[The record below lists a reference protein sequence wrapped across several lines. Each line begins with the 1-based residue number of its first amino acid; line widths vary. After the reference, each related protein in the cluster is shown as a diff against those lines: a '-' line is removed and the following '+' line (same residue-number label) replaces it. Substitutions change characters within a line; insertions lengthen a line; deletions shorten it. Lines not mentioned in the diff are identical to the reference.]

1 MIPILYNDIVE
12 GTVSVHYGL
21 GALVDCLSC
30 EVTEERNGAYELTL
44 TYAASGIH
52 AEDIQVNRF
61 IKVKPNFT
69 DDPQLFRIYKIGKT
83 MNGRFSVSAQH
94 VSYDL
99 SGKLIKSGS
108 AGSCLAACALLED
121 EAGDFTISTD
131 KNLAATFAIT
141 EPSSVRSWFGGK
153 EGSILDVYG
162 PGEWKYDNYDISFLS
177 SRGQDRGVVIRYG
190 KNLTELNQDLSME
203 NLVTSVLPYY
213 IDQDGNKTI
222 GTAVPTGLVL
232 DVERDLA
239 VDFSD
244 RIDPESQ
251 TPIATQLQNLA
262 TSYVNNNNL
271 TSPLNNITLNFVQ
284 LGELAERVDLCDTV
298 HIYYEA
304 LGISA
309 TAKCIAVT
317 WDALAERYVS
327 TTFGDAKTN
336 ITDTIITV
344 SKESKNAVTRS
355 VMAEAIANATAMI
368 TGNLGGY
375 VILHDT
381 NNDGEPDE
389 ILIMNTADINTA
401 TKVWRWNKN
410 GLGYSSNGYAG
421 TYGLAM
427 TADGAIV
434 ADFITTGTL
443 TANIIKAGILED
455 IAHNSYFNLTT
466 GAALMTSLKA
476 KNNFTLVDSN
486 DVDRATISYTVGG
499 GTAIRTLHSNG
510 QATTSIET
518 NPSTG
523 NGSVSIG
530 DPSGNLLG
538 TMQIGTYGGRLA
550 LGSPNDSKQ
559 VFLAVD
565 VNGGLCKIQ
574 DGSGVE
580 RVLLTTT
587 ALSGKLVFKNPSDA
601 VITEL
606 TNTNNGGGMLLI
618 NNNTGQNLIT
628 ISSTDNGGY
637 FYLGNHSGTVNATIQ
652 TTAAGDGT
660 VNVCDNGGSVT
671 INLSGQSG
679 IVTCVSVQQT
689 SSRKVKKNIKP
700 IKDARKILDL
710 EAVSFDYKNK
720 SLGTDRRGFIAED
733 VAEILPNLV
742 TPETEERTASLD
754 YVGMIPY
761 LQAVIKEQDK
771 RIEALENKIK
781 ALEDLINGT
790 N

>member
-1 MIPILYNDIVE
+1 MIPILYNNITE
-12 GTVSVHYGL
+12 GTVPTHYGL
-21 GALVDCLSC
+21 GSLTDCLSC

-69 DDPQLFRIYKIGKT
+69 DDPQLFRIYKVGKT

-108 AGSCLAACALLED
+108 AGSCLAACALLEA

-131 KNLAATFAIT
+131 KNLAATFTIT

-162 PGEWKYDNYDISFLS
+162 PGEWRYDNYDISFLS

-271 TSPLNNITLNFVQ
+271 TTPLNNITLNFVQ

-355 VMAEAIANATAMI
+355 VMAEAIANATALI

-518 NPSTG
+518 NSSTG
-523 NGSVSIG
+523 NGSVSVG

-538 TMQIGTYGGRLA
+538 TMQIGAYGGLLV

-559 VFLAVD
+559 VLLGVTAT
-565 VNGGLCKIQ
+565 
-574 DGSGVE
+574 SGE
-580 RVLLTTT
+580 LL
-587 ALSGKLVFKNPSDA
+587 FKNPSGA
-601 VITEL
+601 TIMAL
-606 TNTNNGGGMLLI
+606 TNTANGGGKLSI
-618 NNNTGQNLIT
+618 NNNTGQNLVD
-628 ISSTDNGGY
+628 ISPINDGGY
-637 FYLGNHSGTVNATIQ
+637 IGLRNHDGTRNVVLQ
-652 TTAAGDGT
+652 TTASGDGT
-660 VNVCDNGGSVT
+660 VNVFDNGDSVT

-679 IVTCVSVQQT
+679 VVTCVSVQQT

-720 SLGTDRRGFIAED
+720 SLGTNRRGFIAED
-733 VAEILPNLV
+733 VAEVLPNLV

>member
-1 MIPILYNDIVE
+1 MIPILYNNITE
-12 GTVSVHYGL
+12 GTVPTHYGL
-21 GALVDCLSC
+21 GSLTDCLSC

-69 DDPQLFRIYKIGKT
+69 DDPQLFRIYKVGKT

-108 AGSCLAACALLED
+108 AGSCLAACALLEA

-131 KNLAATFAIT
+131 KNLAATFTIT

-177 SRGQDRGVVIRYG
+177 ARGQDRGVVIRYG

-244 RIDPESQ
+244 RIDPESA

-271 TSPLNNITLNFVQ
+271 TTPLNNITLNFVQ

-317 WDALAERYVS
+317 WDVLAERYVS

-355 VMAEAIANATAMI
+355 VMAEAIANATALI

-518 NPSTG
+518 NSSTG

-538 TMQIGTYGGRLA
+538 TMQIGAYGGLLV

-559 VFLAVD
+559 VLLGVTAT
-565 VNGGLCKIQ
+565 
-574 DGSGVE
+574 SGE
-580 RVLLTTT
+580 LL
-587 ALSGKLVFKNPSDA
+587 FKNPSGA
-601 VITEL
+601 TIMAL
-606 TNTNNGGGMLLI
+606 TNTANGGGKLSI
-618 NNNTGQNLIT
+618 NNNTGQNLVD
-628 ISSTDNGGY
+628 ISPINDGGY
-637 FYLGNHSGTVNATIQ
+637 IGLRNHDGTRNVVLQ
-652 TTAAGDGT
+652 TTASGDGT
-660 VNVCDNGGSVT
+660 VNVFDNGDSVT

-679 IVTCVSVQQT
+679 VVTCVSVQQT

-720 SLGTDRRGFIAED
+720 SLGTNRRGFIAED
-733 VAEILPNLV
+733 VAEVLPNLV

>member
-1 MIPILYNDIVE
+1 MIPILYDNITE
-12 GTVSVHYGL
+12 GTVPTHYGL
-21 GALVDCLSC
+21 GSLTDCLSC

-69 DDPQLFRIYKIGKT
+69 DDPQLFRIYKVGKT

-108 AGSCLAACALLED
+108 AGSCLAACALLEA

-131 KNLAATFAIT
+131 KNLAATFTIT

-213 IDQDGNKTI
+213 VDQDGNKTI

-271 TSPLNNITLNFVQ
+271 TTPLNNITLNFVQ

-317 WDALAERYVS
+317 WDALAERYIS

-355 VMAEAIANATAMI
+355 VMAEAIANATALI

-455 IAHNSYFNLTT
+455 INHNSYFNLTT

-476 KNNFTLVDSN
+476 KNKFTLVDAN
-486 DVDRATISYTVGG
+486 DVDRATISYTAGG
-499 GTAIRTLHSNG
+499 GTTVRTLHSNG

-518 NPSTG
+518 NSSTG
-523 NGSVSIG
+523 NGSVAIG
-530 DPSGNLLG
+530 DPSGNQLG
-538 TMQIGTYGGRLA
+538 TLEIGTYGGQLRLN
-550 LGSPNDSKQ
+550 SPTDSKQ
-559 VFLAVD
+559 VSLALD
-565 VNGGLCKIQ
+565 ANGGACTIK
-574 DGSGVE
+574 DGSGVQ
-580 RVLLTTT
+580 RVSLATT
-587 ALSGKLVFKNPSDA
+587 ATSGELLFKNPSDA
-601 VITEL
+601 SIMGL
-606 TNTNNGGGMLLI
+606 LNTNNGGGMLVI
-618 NNNTGQNLIT
+618 NNNTGQNLVT
-628 ISSTDNGGY
+628 ISAINDGGY
-637 FYLGNHSGTVNATIQ
+637 FYLGNHSGTRNVVLQ
-652 TTAAGDGT
+652 TTASGDGT
-660 VNVCDNGGSVT
+660 VNVFDNGDSVT

>member
-1 MIPILYNDIVE
+1 MIPILYNNITE
-12 GTVSVHYGL
+12 GTVPTHYGL
-21 GALVDCLSC
+21 GSLTDCLSC

-69 DDPQLFRIYKIGKT
+69 DDPQLFRIYKVGKT

-108 AGSCLAACALLED
+108 AGSCLAACALLEA

-131 KNLAATFAIT
+131 KNLAATFTIT

-177 SRGQDRGVVIRYG
+177 ARGQDRGVVIRYG

-244 RIDPESQ
+244 RIDPESA

-271 TSPLNNITLNFVQ
+271 TTPLNNITLNFVQ

-317 WDALAERYVS
+317 WDVLAERYVS

-355 VMAEAIANATAMI
+355 VMAEAIANATALI

-518 NPSTG
+518 NSSTG

-538 TMQIGTYGGRLA
+538 TMQIGTYGGLLV

-559 VFLAVD
+559 VLLGVTAT
-565 VNGGLCKIQ
+565 
-574 DGSGVE
+574 SGE
-580 RVLLTTT
+580 LLFKN
-587 ALSGKLVFKNPSDA
+587 LSGA
-601 VITEL
+601 TIMAL
-606 TNTNNGGGMLLI
+606 TNTANGGGKLSI
-618 NNNTGQNLIT
+618 NNNTGQNLVD
-628 ISSTDNGGY
+628 ISPINDGGY
-637 FYLGNHSGTVNATIQ
+637 IGLRNHDGTRNVVLQ
-652 TTAAGDGT
+652 TTASGDGT
-660 VNVCDNGGSVT
+660 VNVFDNGDSVT

-720 SLGTDRRGFIAED
+720 SLGTNRRGFIAED
-733 VAEILPNLV
+733 VAEVLPNLV

>member
-1 MIPILYNDIVE
+1 MIPILYNNITE
-12 GTVSVHYGL
+12 GTVPTHYGL
-21 GALVDCLSC
+21 GSLTDCLSC

-52 AEDIQVNRF
+52 AGDIQVNRF

-69 DDPQLFRIYKIGKT
+69 DDPQLFRIYKVGKT

-131 KNLAATFAIT
+131 KNLAATFTIT

-162 PGEWKYDNYDISFLS
+162 PGEWKYNNYDISFLS
-177 SRGQDRGVVIRYG
+177 ARGQDRGVVIRYG

-244 RIDPESQ
+244 RIDPESA

-271 TSPLNNITLNFVQ
+271 TTPLNNITLNFVQ

-344 SKESKNAVTRS
+344 SKESKNAITRS
-355 VMAEAIANATAMI
+355 VMAEAIANATALI

-455 IAHNSYFNLTT
+455 INHNSYFNLTT

-476 KNNFTLVDSN
+476 KNEFLLVDSS
-486 DVDRATISYTVGG
+486 DITRAMILYTVGG
-499 GTAIRTLHSNG
+499 GTAVRTVHSNG
-510 QATTSIET
+510 QATASLET
-518 NPSTG
+518 HPTTG
-523 NGSVSIG
+523 NGAVSIG
-530 DPSGNLLG
+530 DASGNWLG
-538 TMQIGTYGGRLA
+538 TLNIGTYGGQVVLKTVD
-550 LGSPNDSKQ
+550 GKQVYITPNDY
-559 VFLAVD
+559 
-565 VNGGLCKIQ
+565 GGSCTMQ
-574 DGSGVE
+574 DSSLVQRVVLRATATSGE
-580 RVLLTTT
+580 LI
-587 ALSGKLVFKNPSDA
+587 FKSPSDA
-601 VITEL
+601 VIMAL
-606 TNTNNGGGMLLI
+606 TNTANGGGSLTV
-618 NNNTGQNLIT
+618 NNNTGQNLVT
-628 ISSTDNGGY
+628 ISSSNDGGY
-637 FYLGNHSGTVNATIQ
+637 FHLVNHSGTRNVMIYTSGS
-652 TTAAGDGT
+652 GDGT
-660 VNVCDNGGSVT
+660 VNVFDNGDSMT

-720 SLGTDRRGFIAED
+720 SLGTNRRGFIAED
-733 VAEILPNLV
+733 VAEVLPNLV